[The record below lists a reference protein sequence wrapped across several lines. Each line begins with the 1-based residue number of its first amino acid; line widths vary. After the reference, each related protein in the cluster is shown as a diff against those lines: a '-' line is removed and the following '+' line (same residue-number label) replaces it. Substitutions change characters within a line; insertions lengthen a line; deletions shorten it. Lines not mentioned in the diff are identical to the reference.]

1 MIGIRDPVLDYG
13 SVPFSFLYIRRRTTS
28 LCAPNAYSFAVLI
41 EFDRGHGLI
50 FTRAPRNLILQ
61 SISCVDEDLPHAIE
75 RRSPV
80 APLTMKK
87 VTIRP

>member
-1 MIGIRDPVLDYG
+1 MGLWQRPLQFLVH
-13 SVPFSFLYIRRRTTS
+13 SSQNNFSLRVERIQFR
-28 LCAPNAYSFAVLI
+28 VLI

>member
-1 MIGIRDPVLDYG
+1 M
-13 SVPFSFLYIRRRTTS
+13 
-28 LCAPNAYSFAVLI
+28 I

-61 SISCVDEDLPHAIE
+61 SVSCVDEDLPHAIE